1 MYLLAAAFVAVNLYL
16 VVEKDIFWG
25 FALPLVLGILLLYI
39 FSLDKVLLLISFL
52 TPLSINISDLDVGL
66 AISLPVEPMLFG
78 VLIMFLAKFL
88 YEGNYDKK
96 IATHPISIAIYV
108 MFFWMIV
115 TIFTSELPVVSIKYF
130 VARLWFVIPAYFLA
144 ALAFKKIKSIHWF
157 VWLYIAGL
165 LIVVVY
171 TLINHAANGFGG
183 KAAHW
188 VMTPFYNDHTAYGS
202 ALAIYLIFAIAY
214 LFYPNLKKSTRF
226 FVFATVAILVV
237 ALIFS
242 LCRAAWLSVVAAL
255 VVLIVVLLRIKFR
268 WILGSIIVVLAV
280 FFTFEHQII
289 DALEKNDQESS
300 SNLVEHIRSI
310 SNISSDA
317 SNLERINRWQ
327 SALRLFEERPCF
339 GWGPGTYQFVYAPYQ
354 LSKEKTIIS
363 TNAGDGGNAHSEYIG
378 AMAEMGFLATII
390 LIALI
395 GTFIYTGIKT
405 FNKAK
410 NRESKVLSMA
420 ATLALISYFVHG
432 VLNNFLDTDKLA
444 IPVWSCMAIIVV
456 VNVYFADKKS
466 LTSEYP
472 DSKEQNIQ

>member
-16 VVEKDIFWG
+16 VVEKDIFLG

-52 TPLSINISDLDVGL
+52 TPLSINVSDLDVGL

-78 VLIMFLAKFL
+78 VLILFLGKLL
-88 YEGNYDKK
+88 YEGKYDKK
-96 IATHPISIAIYV
+96 IALHPVSIAIYA

-115 TIFTSELPVVSIKYF
+115 TTFTSELPLVSIKYF
-130 VARLWFVIPAYFLA
+130 IARLWFVIPAYFLA
-144 ALAFKKIKSIHWF
+144 ALAFKKPKMIHWF

-165 LIVVVY
+165 LIVVTY

-202 ALAIYLIFAIAY
+202 ALAIYLIFAVAY

-226 FVFATVAILVV
+226 LIFLTIAILIVAIV
-237 ALIFS
+237 FS
-242 LCRAAWLSVVAAL
+242 LCRAAWISIFAAL
-255 VVLIVVLLRIKFR
+255 LVLVVVLLRIKFR
-268 WILGSIIVVLAV
+268 WILTSVVVILAV
-280 FFTFEHQII
+280 FSTFEHQII
-289 DALEKNDQESS
+289 DSLEKNDQESS
-300 SNLVEHIRSI
+300 ANLVEHLRSI

-327 SALRLFEERPCF
+327 SALRLFEERPFF

-378 AMAEMGFLATII
+378 AMAEMGFMATLI

-456 VNVYFADKKS
+456 VNLYFADKES
-466 LTSEYP
+466 LEQ
-472 DSKEQNIQ
+472 KELPKE